1 MGKASRL
8 KKERA
13 AAAASNPYPD
23 LAAAVE
29 LIGYAFGSH
38 PDCAAVSAFIYLTGK
53 ELGYELTP
61 RSVSVVAHQ
70 ISTDEIAFM
79 GPRASALVAKADAGR
94 VEDHRTEGRDSGH
107 MVVTAEDPTVL
118 LDGNL
123 GQLRAYGLR
132 APDSVILRIESTK
145 PENGLWVA
153 KLSDL
158 QVTYLPD
165 DNESLWERYA
175 AGLEGHR
182 EEAIQ
187 LASMIR
193 AGASVAQIKA
203 SITPMA

>member
-13 AAAASNPYPD
+13 AATVSNPYPD
-23 LAAAVE
+23 LTAAVE

-38 PDCAAVSAFIYLTGK
+38 PDCAAVSAFLHLTGK
-53 ELGYELTP
+53 RLGYELTP
-61 RSVSVVAHQ
+61 RPVSVVAHQ
-70 ISTDEIAFM
+70 ISSDDVAFM
-79 GPRASALVAKADAGR
+79 GPRASELMAKANAGR
-94 VEDHRTEGRDSGH
+94 VEDHRAEGRDSGH
-107 MVVTAEDPTVL
+107 MVVTSEDPTVL

-132 APDSVILRIESTK
+132 APDSVVLRIANTK

-153 KLSDL
+153 NLPDL

-187 LASMIR
+187 LADMIR
-193 AGASVAQIKA
+193 SGASVAQIKA
-203 SITPMA
+203 SITPLA